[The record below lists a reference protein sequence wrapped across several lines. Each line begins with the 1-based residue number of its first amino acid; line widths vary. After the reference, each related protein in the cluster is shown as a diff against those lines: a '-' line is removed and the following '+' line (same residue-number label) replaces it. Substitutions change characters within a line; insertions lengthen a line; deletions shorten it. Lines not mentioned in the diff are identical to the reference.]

1 MTRTSEF
8 RSDVRTS
15 RVNETFVFGAEPS
28 RRLPVVHFGQSKA
41 RGLVKFQASVSKL
54 RSPVTPAS
62 AHTIF
67 VPGTPPPIVVCTHV
81 YVVSAVRVFVLLRAM
96 TSLVSSFDTTSMP
109 SWCHRLNSAVCSQ

>member
-15 RVNETFVFGAEPS
+15 RVKETFVFGAEPS

-81 YVVSAVRVFVLLRAM
+81 CVCRQRSTGVCAAQSDDLLGE
-96 TSLVSSFDTTSMP
+96 LI
-109 SWCHRLNSAVCSQ
+109 